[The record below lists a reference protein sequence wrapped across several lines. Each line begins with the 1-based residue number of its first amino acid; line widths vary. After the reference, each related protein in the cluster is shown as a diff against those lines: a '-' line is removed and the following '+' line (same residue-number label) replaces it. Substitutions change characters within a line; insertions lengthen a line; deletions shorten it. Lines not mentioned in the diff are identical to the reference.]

1 MSHEQQIVEGQQA
14 TQSSN
19 SPDQAV
25 DQHAGAGGMFSTHII
40 ALHDGGSYT
49 ATNHIC
55 ISLHGWIVYSQLLL
69 LFTLSGLP
77 ISE

>member
-1 MSHEQQIVEGQQA
+1 MEGQQA
-14 TQSSN
+14 TQSSI
-19 SPDQAV
+19 SLDQAV

-55 ISLHGWIVYSQLLL
+55 LHSWLNNVFSVTFAFHIIWFAY
-69 LFTLSGLP
+69 T
-77 ISE
+77 